1 MNYVELN
8 IAVSDALQAEILTAQ
23 LADYPFESF
32 LTEDGALKAY
42 IPQKALDECK
52 ASVDAMLDGCGAMR
66 RSYLALGAEDWNAP
80 WESGFTPVEIEGRL
94 RIRAPHHAPAPEGM
108 PEVIVMPS

>member
-80 WESGFTPVEIEGRL
+80 WEAASRPWRSRGGSNPC
-94 RIRAPHHAPAPEGM
+94 APPRTGAGGCPR
-108 PEVIVMPS
+108 